1 VVLGPGVT
9 ILAVMV
15 EDVVDCD
22 EHLAGDCDEGS
33 ADVSGSNPF
42 F

>member
-1 VVLGPGVT
+1 VELGPGAA
-9 ILAVMV
+9 ILAVMI

-22 EHLAGDCDEGS
+22 EHLAGDCGEGS